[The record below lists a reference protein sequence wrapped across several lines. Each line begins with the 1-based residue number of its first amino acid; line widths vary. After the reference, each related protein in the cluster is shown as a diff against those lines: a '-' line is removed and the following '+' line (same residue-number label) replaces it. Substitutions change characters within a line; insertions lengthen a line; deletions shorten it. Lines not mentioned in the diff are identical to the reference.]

1 MITRIAIFEGRVKDG
16 CEERFYSE
24 IDARLV
30 PLWRQFP
37 HATNVRLLR
46 VVASDPDAAPI
57 AMIQQVD
64 YPSEVALE
72 EAIASPVRARARG
85 HDGTDGD
92 VRGTLLSPPERRQYP
107 GKCLSVR
114 TVGL

>member
-72 EAIASPVRARARG
+72 EAIASPIRARARAVTMELMAMFEG
-85 HDGTDGD
+85 RFYH
-92 VRGTLLSPPERRQYP
+92 LLSGGNTP
-107 GKCLSVR
+107 GNASL
-114 TVGL
+114 